1 MKHSNRGYWYKNRE
15 IDQWNKNS
23 IQNNEYTDISFKYNM
38 ALHDIVDEKK
48 LCYNNGSRINEY
60 PHGER

>member
-38 ALHDIVDEKK
+38 ALHDIVDEKSCVIIMV
-48 LCYNNGSRINEY
+48 LE
-60 PHGER
+60 